1 MKESSIRYDD
11 YVRPYKEVFWP
22 PYETTHQPPKTH
34 AAIKEELARMKA
46 ERIAKKTA
54 EPSQTEGTET
64 VQSMLAAEERTQGE
78 GAGET
83 KWNKFGA
90 AGHGR
95 LHCIHLFIYITCH
108 LSFMDFVFGSVP
120 HLPIWDK
127 VYDQ

>member
-1 MKESSIRYDD
+1 
-11 YVRPYKEVFWP
+11 
-22 PYETTHQPPKTH
+22 
-34 AAIKEELARMKA
+34 MKA

-95 LHCIHLFIYITCH
+95 L
-108 LSFMDFVFGSVP
+108 V
-120 HLPIWDK
+120 
-127 VYDQ
+127 